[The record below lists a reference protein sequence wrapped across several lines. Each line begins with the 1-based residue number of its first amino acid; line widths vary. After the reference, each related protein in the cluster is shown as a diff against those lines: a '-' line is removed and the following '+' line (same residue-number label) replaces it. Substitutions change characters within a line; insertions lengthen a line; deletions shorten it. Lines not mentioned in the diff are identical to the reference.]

1 MEGKRSINLG
11 FRGWMLVIYQF
22 IAFMM
27 YTAINNYPLN
37 ILADLYGGAT
47 LISRIYTICT
57 ILGIIIQLIIS
68 SWIGRMKSIKRFGSV
83 LGLISLIMLLG
94 IMLIPSSHSGLWLV
108 AYGAGVLFGIM
119 YATFALSILVGQ
131 WFPTRKGTVMG
142 IATIAFPIANG
153 LLGPF
158 ATRVFSKGYPDVFGA
173 YLPFFIVF
181 VIGWVIGLVFIKD
194 YPEQCGAYRD
204 NDKNMTPEI
213 AQAMME
219 EEIENKKTTVWR
231 IGATLKCP
239 DFWCITIPMGALLMF
254 SVGMMT
260 QTSAIIGQF
269 EGQLDFV
276 GGYTGIMLLI
286 CIFGC
291 IGSYILGLLDTRLGT
306 RKAVAISVC
315 IMIVAGILGIIP
327 NAIALLI
334 SMICLALFMGA
345 SSNFT
350 VSAAAQYWR
359 REDFSSIFAV
369 INPVAN
375 VLCAL
380 GPTVIAMLLYS
391 SFGYQS
397 IFVVTLVIGII
408 SLILTMLFK
417 PSRIKTRDDKYR
429 TAAGK
434 PLDDALEGRK

>member
-1 MEGKRSINLG
+1 MKKSFDLG

-37 ILADLYGGAT
+37 ILADMYGGAT
-47 LISRIYTICT
+47 LISRIYTIAT
-57 ILGIIIQLIIS
+57 ILGIVVQLCIS
-68 SWIGRMKSIKRFGSV
+68 GWVGRMKSVKLFGSV
-83 LGLISLIMLLG
+83 LGLVSLILLLG
-94 IMLIPSSHSGLWLV
+94 IMLLPSGVLWLA
-108 AYGAGVLFGIM
+108 AYGLGVGVAIM

-173 YLPFFIVF
+173 YLPFFIIF
-181 VIGWVIGLVFIKD
+181 VIGWVIGLIFIKD
-194 YPEQCGAYRD
+194 FPEQCGAYRD
-204 NDKNMTPEI
+204 NDKNMTPEK
-213 AQAMME
+213 AQAMMAE
-219 EEIENKKTTVWR
+219 DIENKKTTVWKL
-231 IGATLKCP
+231 GATLKCP
-239 DFWCITIPMGALLMF
+239 DFWCITLPLGALLMF

-291 IGSYILGLLDTRLGT
+291 IGSFILGLLDTRFGT
-306 RKAVAISVC
+306 KTAVAIAVC
-315 IMIVAGILGIIP
+315 IMIIAGVLGIIP
-327 NAIALLI
+327 NAISLLL

-350 VSAAAQYWR
+350 VSTAAQYWR
-359 REDFSSIFAV
+359 REDFSSVYAV

-375 VLCAL
+375 IVCAL

-391 SFGYQS
+391 SLGYQS
-397 IFVVTLVIGII
+397 IFVVTLIIGII
-408 SLILTMLFK
+408 SLILTLLFK
-417 PSRIKTRDDKYR
+417 PSRVKTRDDKYR

-434 PLDDALEGRK
+434 PLDDALVGRK